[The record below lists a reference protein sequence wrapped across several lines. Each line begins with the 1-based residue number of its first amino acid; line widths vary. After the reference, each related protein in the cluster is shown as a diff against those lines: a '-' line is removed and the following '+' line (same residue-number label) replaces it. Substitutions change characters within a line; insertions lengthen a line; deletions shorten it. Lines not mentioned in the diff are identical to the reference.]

1 MAMHAAV
8 SSNGA
13 SSNGAGKLPSLDIP
27 KPKASKKWA
36 LQETEFGQGLVGGK
50 SSNLAFLR
58 EKVCNSVLTSY
69 REIISDW
76 HMVLAC
82 FSLH

>member
-1 MAMHAAV
+1 MAMHGAG

-13 SSNGAGKLPSLDIP
+13 SSNGAGKLPALNIP

-36 LQETEFGQGLVGGK
+36 LQEYEFGEGLVGGK

-58 EKVCNSVLTSY
+58 EKVCHS
-69 REIISDW
+69 
-76 HMVLAC
+76 
-82 FSLH
+82 FLHASGD